1 LFDEASRVP
10 AIEAWRDR
18 GRCRR
23 LGSHDLKVSD
33 AFVVSTPDAVSD
45 GSRTLRASTGASV
58 ATGEPSFLITPQS
71 HSTTP
76 RASLCLIKYSVEH
89 AVT

>member
-1 LFDEASRVP
+1 LFNRGSRVT
-10 AIEAWRDR
+10 AIEARRDR
-18 GRCRR
+18 SRYWR
-23 LGSHDLKVSD
+23 LGSHDLELSD
-33 AFVVSTPDAVSD
+33 TFVVSTPDALRD
-45 GSRTLRASTGASV
+45 GSRTLPGGTAASV